1 MGVFGELNGSG
12 KAFWDRGLS
21 GFNGTGAIVDVGQLV
36 IERMRCITGLGE
48 PENGDRFGQGW
59 SRFNDVS
66 ETLMSAFPNDS
77 WAGSGA
83 DAYGDQNRAQTGRT
97 NAVALIDRDVQSV
110 IARQACQVKY
120 HRDKLDDQAKFLTD
134 LHYMATALA
143 FVPGV
148 GKATKT
154 SVEAAAV
161 NAALEPCRA
170 EVQELSREANQNAA
184 ELQQAV
190 SRYADVAAGPE

>member
-21 GFNGTGAIVDVGQLV
+21 GFNGTGEIVDAGQLV
-36 IERMRCITGLGE
+36 IERMRRTTGVGE

-59 SRFNDVS
+59 SRFNGAS
-66 ETLMSAFPNDS
+66 EMLMSAFPNDS
-77 WAGSGA
+77 WEGGAA
-83 DAYGDQNRAQTGRT
+83 DAYVDQNRAQTGRT
-97 NAVALIDRDVQSV
+97 SAVALIDKDVHAI
-110 IARQACQVKY
+110 IARQARQVRY
-120 HRDKLDDQAKFLTD
+120 HRDRLDGQAKFLTD

-161 NAALEPCRA
+161 NAALGPCTA
-170 EVQELSREANQNAA
+170 EVQELSREAAQNAA

-190 SRYADVAAGPE
+190 SRYADVAE

>member
-21 GFNGTGAIVDVGQLV
+21 GFNAGGEIVDAGRLV
-36 IERMRCITGLGE
+36 IERMRRTTGIGE

-59 SRFNDVS
+59 SCFNDAT
-66 ETLMSAFPNDS
+66 ETLTSAFPNDS

-83 DAYGDQNRAQTGRT
+83 NAYVEQNRAQTGRT
-97 NAVALIDRDVQSV
+97 NAVALIDRDVHSV
-110 IARQACQVKY
+110 IARQAHQVKY
-120 HRDKLDDQAKFLTD
+120 HRDKLDDQARFLTD
-134 LHYMATALA
+134 LHYTATALA

-161 NAALEPCRA
+161 NAALEPCSA

-184 ELQQAV
+184 ELHQAV
-190 SRYADVAAGPE
+190 TRYAAAAE

>member
-1 MGVFGELNGSG
+1 MGVFGELNSSG

-21 GFNGTGAIVDVGQLV
+21 GFNGTGEIVDAGQLV
-36 IERMRCITGLGE
+36 IERMRRTTGVGE

-59 SRFNDVS
+59 SRFNDAS
-66 ETLMSAFPNDS
+66 EMLKSAFPNDS
-77 WAGSGA
+77 WEGSGA
-83 DAYGDQNRAQTGRT
+83 DAYADQNRAQTGRT
-97 NAVALIDRDVQSV
+97 SVVALIDKDVHSV
-110 IARQACQVKY
+110 IARQASQVKH

-154 SVEAAAV
+154 SVEVVAV
-161 NAALEPCRA
+161 TAALEPCTA
-170 EVQELSREANQNAA
+170 EVRELSREAAQNAA

-190 SRYADVAAGPE
+190 SRYADVAD

>member
-1 MGVFGELNGSG
+1 MGVFGELNSSG
-12 KAFWDRGLS
+12 KAFWGRGLS
-21 GFNGTGAIVDVGQLV
+21 GFNGTGEIVDAGQLI
-36 IERMRCITGLGE
+36 IERMRRTTGVGE

-59 SRFNDVS
+59 SRFNDAN
-66 ETLMSAFPNDS
+66 EMLTSAFPNDS

-83 DAYGDQNRAQTGRT
+83 SAYGDQNRAQTSRT
-97 NAVALIDRDVQSV
+97 NAVALIDREVHSV

-120 HRDKLDDQAKFLTD
+120 HREKLDDQAKFLTD
-134 LHYMATALA
+134 LHYMAA
-143 FVPGV
+143 FLPGV

-161 NAALEPCRA
+161 NAALEPCSA

-184 ELQQAV
+184 ELQQAL
-190 SRYADVAAGPE
+190 SRYADVAAAAE

>member
-12 KAFWDRGLS
+12 KAFGGRGLS
-21 GFNGTGAIVDVGQLV
+21 GFNGTDEIVDAGQLV
-36 IERMRCITGLGE
+36 IERMRRTTGVGE

-59 SRFNDVS
+59 SRFNGAS

-77 WAGSGA
+77 WEGGAA
-83 DAYGDQNRAQTGRT
+83 DAYVDQNRAQTGRT
-97 NAVALIDRDVQSV
+97 SAVALIDKDVHSI
-110 IARQACQVKY
+110 IARQARQVRY
-120 HRDKLDDQAKFLTD
+120 HRDRLDGQAKFLTD

-148 GKATKT
+148 GTATKT

-161 NAALEPCRA
+161 NAALEPCRS
-170 EVQELSREANQNAA
+170 EVQELSREAAQNAA

-190 SRYADVAAGPE
+190 SRYANVAD